1 MDASGAARSD
11 VGLSVS
17 PLTCATGP
25 GSLLRS
31 RHPRKRRT
39 ARDLRRMSDKPL
51 TDITFSSF
59 PLHPQLQAGL
69 EAAGFSRTTPIQ
81 ALTLPLALA
90 GRDVAGQAQTGTGKT
105 LAFLVTV
112 VNRLLTSPALA
123 ERKPEDPR
131 ALILAP
137 TRELAIQIHKD
148 AVKFGS
154 ELGLKFSLVYGGVD
168 YDKQRELLQK
178 GADVIIATPGRL
190 IDYVKQHKVV
200 SLHACEICVLDE
212 ADRMFDLGFIKDIR
226 FLLRRMPIRTERQT
240 LLFSATLS
248 HRVLELAYEHMNE
261 PEKIV
266 VESEFITAAR
276 VRQKVYFPADEEKIP
291 LLLGLLSRSEGA
303 RTMVFVNTKAFVER
317 VARALER
324 GGYRVGVLSG
334 DVPQKKR
341 ESLLAKFQKGQL
353 EILVA
358 TDVAARGLHIDGVSH
373 VYNYDLPFDAEDYV
387 HRIGRTAR
395 LGAEGDAISF
405 ACERYAMSLPDIET
419 FIEQKLPVGV
429 VDAEVMTSIPR
440 TPRVVPEG
448 AEGEGE
454 AEESVSAIFKEAR
467 EQRAADDARRGIKP
481 SGRDGARGPRS
492 GARDGTRAPRSGAG
506 ERIAGERTGEPRAP
520 RQRVEVAESEVLAVT
535 PADAIEP
542 VAEVLDPAA
551 ATGFDSTERKPRK
564 RRRRRGG
571 RRVEGDGV
579 DVNGD
584 APATPGAGPIAATG
598 NASAPPQRTP
608 SPARVT
614 AAADAPRAG
623 LLGRIGRKLRS
634 LVTRGPRSQH

>member
-1 MDASGAARSD
+1 
-11 VGLSVS
+11 
-17 PLTCATGP
+17 
-25 GSLLRS
+25 
-31 RHPRKRRT
+31 
-39 ARDLRRMSDKPL
+39 MSDKPL

-59 PLHPQLQAGL
+59 DLHPTLLAGL
-69 EAAGFSRTTPIQ
+69 EAAGFSRCTPIQ
-81 ALTLPLALA
+81 ALTLPLALT

-105 LAFLVTV
+105 LAFLVAV
-112 VNRLLTSPALA
+112 INRLLTSPALA

-154 ELGLKFSLVYGGVD
+154 DLGLKFALVYGGVD
-168 YDKQRELLQK
+168 YDKQREVLQS

-261 PEKIV
+261 PEKLV
-266 VESEFITAAR
+266 VETEFITAAK
-276 VRQKVYFPADEEKIP
+276 VRQKVYFPSDEEKIP

-303 RTMVFVNTKAFVER
+303 RTMVFVNTKVWVER
-317 VARALER
+317 VARSLER

-341 ESLLAKFQKGQL
+341 ESLLNKFQKGQL

-405 ACERYAMSLPDIET
+405 ACERYAMSLPDIEAY
-419 FIEQKLPVGV
+419 IEQKLPTAP
-429 VDAEVMTSIPR
+429 VDAELLVSLPR
-440 TPRVVPEG
+440 TPREVPAGE
-448 AEGEGE
+448 EGEE
-454 AEESVSAIFKEAR
+454 NESIGAIFKEAR
-467 EQRAADDARRGIKP
+467 EQRAADEERRGGGRSR
-481 SGRDGARGPRS
+481 SGSGGPGAGRGGRSEGRRDGAPPRRPRS
-492 GARDGTRAPRSGAG
+492 EGGPAKSAEAKPVEGAPAQDGAPAAPRP
-506 ERIAGERTGEPRAP
+506 PRKP
-520 RQRVEVAESEVLAVT
+520 RVEGAAVN
-535 PADAIEP
+535 PDA
-542 VAEVLDPAA
+542 AAANPAA
-551 ATGFDSTERKPRK
+551 AEGERAPRK

-571 RRVEGDGV
+571 RRIEGAEGAQ
-579 DVNGD
+579 
-584 APATPGAGPIAATG
+584 APAAANAAAPTAKPVAA
-598 NASAPPQRTP
+598 NKPAAAKPAAASAPAASGDGKP
-608 SPARVT
+608 S
-614 AAADAPRAG
+614 
-623 LLGRIGRKLRS
+623 LLGRIGRKLKS
-634 LVTRGPRSQH
+634 LVARPPRTQH

>member
-1 MDASGAARSD
+1 
-11 VGLSVS
+11 
-17 PLTCATGP
+17 
-25 GSLLRS
+25 
-31 RHPRKRRT
+31 
-39 ARDLRRMSDKPL
+39 MSDKPL
-51 TDITFSSF
+51 TDIAFSSF
-59 PLHPQLQAGL
+59 DLHPALLGGL
-69 EAAGFSRTTPIQ
+69 EGAGFSRCTPIQ
-81 ALTLPLALA
+81 ALTLPLALG

-105 LAFLVTV
+105 LAFLVAV
-112 VNRLLTSPALA
+112 VNRLLTRPALA

-148 AVKFGS
+148 AVKFAS
-154 ELGLKFSLVYGGVD
+154 DLGLKFALVYGGVD
-168 YDKQRELLQK
+168 YDKQREQLQR

-190 IDYVKQHKVV
+190 IDYVKQHRVV

-226 FLLRRMPIRTERQT
+226 FLLRRMPVRTERQT

-261 PEKIV
+261 PEKLV
-266 VESEFITAAR
+266 VETDTITNAK
-276 VRQKVYFPADEEKIP
+276 VRQKLYFPADDEKIP

-341 ESLLAKFQKGQL
+341 ESLLGKFQKGQL

-405 ACERYAMSLPDIET
+405 ACERYSIGLPDIEAY
-419 FIEQKLPVGV
+419 IEQKIPVEAMTPELLVALPRP
-429 VDAEVMTSIPR
+429 PR
-440 TPRVVPEG
+440 AVPEG
-448 AEGEGE
+448 AEANATEDGDG
-454 AEESVSAIFKEAR
+454 ESVSQIFREVR
-467 EQRAADDARRGIKP
+467 EQQAAEGRGRGGPKRDGG
-481 SGRDGARGPRS
+481 GRDAGRGGRSGERRSTGGSGAGGGERRGPRPPRREDAAHAPAAVDATPVAAAAPATD
-492 GARDGTRAPRSGAG
+492 AR
-506 ERIAGERTGEPRAP
+506 
-520 RQRVEVAESEVLAVT
+520 
-535 PADAIEP
+535 ADA
-542 VAEVLDPAA
+542 
-551 ATGFDSTERKPRK
+551 TRKP
-564 RRRRRGG
+564 RRRRGG
-571 RRVEGDGV
+571 RGRNRREGAA
-579 DVNGD
+579 
-584 APATPGAGPIAATG
+584 APA
-598 NASAPPQRTP
+598 NASSTRIEAPAPVAASEAKP
-608 SPARVT
+608 S
-614 AAADAPRAG
+614 
-623 LLGRIGRKLRS
+623 LLGRIKQGVSKFFRRP
-634 LVTRGPRSQH
+634 TTPRH